1 MIFVREASAAVAL
14 VTLTL
19 LLHCAGMAA
28 LISWGRTSLAPNVRG
43 LGPIRSAMLMVRFI
57 TAFIILHIFEILLW
71 AAFYR
76 WLCFPV
82 WESAFYFST
91 SSYATVGYGDIVLP
105 QMWRTLGP
113 VESIIGVLMCG
124 LSASFLFAIVT
135 RLVERE
141 TRVSDT
147 PITDTHHASPGTRI
161 RQSVSRCRART
172 FEIRREGLS
181 AKQRGSD
188 SRLPLPHTK
197 AAGPPARQDTLSRYS
212 LGQDSHQGKERHPF
226 QILGTLLS

>member
-1 MIFVREASAAVAL
+1 MIFVREASAAVVL

-19 LLHCAGMAA
+19 SLQCAGMAA
-28 LISWGRTSLAPNVRG
+28 LIFFAKPSLARG
-43 LGPIRSAMLMVRFI
+43 DLRLGPIRSALLMVRLM
-57 TAFIILHIFEILLW
+57 TAFIVLHIAEILLW

-76 WLCFPV
+76 WVCFPL

-124 LSASFLFAIVT
+124 LSASFLFAIVS

-141 TRVSDT
+141 VRVSAT
-147 PITDTHHASPGTRI
+147 PLTDTGDTSSGIRI
-161 RQSVSRCRART
+161 RQS
-172 FEIRREGLS
+172 I
-181 AKQRGSD
+181 
-188 SRLPLPHTK
+188 SRLSN
-197 AAGPPARQDTLSRYS
+197 ANS
-212 LGQDSHQGKERHPF
+212 
-226 QILGTLLS
+226 

>member
-1 MIFVREASAAVAL
+1 MILIRQASAAVVL

-28 LISWGRTSLAPNVRG
+28 LISWGRTSLAPNVHG

-57 TAFIILHIFEILLW
+57 SAFIVLHIFEILLW
-71 AAFYR
+71 AGFYR
-76 WLCFPV
+76 WLCFPL

-124 LSASFLFAIVT
+124 LSASFLFAIVS
-135 RLVERE
+135 RLIDRE
-141 TRVSDT
+141 ARTSHT
-147 PITDTHHASPGTRI
+147 PIAHTGGKVVCQFSPRRNSTDDSPWVR
-161 RQSVSRCRART
+161 
-172 FEIRREGLS
+172 
-181 AKQRGSD
+181 
-188 SRLPLPHTK
+188 P
-197 AAGPPARQDTLSRYS
+197 
-212 LGQDSHQGKERHPF
+212 
-226 QILGTLLS
+226 